1 MKKLLI
7 CIITL
12 MLVFSLSSCI
22 SINKRL
28 RIIGNTEDIIA
39 IDVYYIDVTNEEI
52 VTKTID
58 EYEPVYSVPADEWVA
73 FANKMETIIYKKN
86 YIIVPVDYSVVFAP
100 GYIVC
105 IKFSNG
111 EREIFSEQ
119 GTLTHNGYYPEK
131 YNGPLSWAEEIESF
145 IRQEL
150 P

>member
-12 MLVFSLSSCI
+12 ILVFSLSSCI
-22 SINKRL
+22 SINKKL

-145 IRQEL
+145 IKQEL